1 MNAAYINWLLEEL
14 KVLVQKGVITQ
25 DVSKKIS
32 SYYRYEYERQVSET
46 QIRST
51 VGNSEPTVTSSNSS
65 IYQQINSR
73 AKSSSK
79 KVPDIRAE
87 HIPVLLS
94 IIAGILISAG
104 VISLIAYNWNV
115 IPRTLKAVVA
125 FVLLLAVQSFG
136 CIVFLKKSLY
146 EKAHFR
152 ELASVVLSLL
162 FGGSVAFIS
171 QICRLPGN
179 ASGFVFIWAV
189 SSILLTYSF
198 KSIATFFIALVQ
210 ICSYA
215 IVCRTSGGAIAG
227 FYLLFATL
235 VPFAWAK
242 KYTMR
247 IMLVIAAF
255 MLAVVIEKCIPGLWI
270 VCSVSYAVLCFVIG
284 QIRKDEFIINSSA
297 IGLCI
302 LLQVLSINSLWRD
315 IGWQHFRLSYFYIG
329 SILDCVLALC
339 LTVTAIAL
347 PVIPVLRRKTKVS
360 YTLIYPFCA
369 FVVALL
375 YIIYSCATSAFQ
387 EKSLLAPTVMVCLFS
402 TMFFVHVVYAETKKL
417 FSWILLGFVVTS
429 SMAAQFENL
438 IFAIAVFVIML
449 EGIILYRTKKDFYVR
464 LLCFAIFAL
473 VTLSSDF
480 YSQECSVIGCVML
493 AFCVITSLCLIA
505 KDGCIKQSFDVM
517 LLCVALLMPG
527 VIRNVFNINE
537 DALRFVFL
545 YIMIIACVYD
555 FIFLKYGKNS
565 LPQFYWTPFAIA
577 ILYFFCIGFIKD
589 FTVLPFALFL
599 LLVEAAASYRM
610 NQNEA
615 EGKIVRVGVRI
626 LLSALLFSVVWM
638 AQENS
643 VCNSV
648 PTVQLTVTYLC
659 YVAVAVILFVLSK
672 KIKKSLDVLLIAA
685 VLIANSLSGNN
696 VVIYTTVLLAAV
708 FAFIMWWRKGIHL
721 YLPYLLLIIV
731 LQVLFPLQKI
741 PYYAFGGHILFL
753 MLFPLCTCVHLYV
766 EDRYKEKASGLSAFC
781 EISCAILAFCA
792 GFSETHGSREFFYYL
807 DLPYIAF
814 SLLGTLLYAF
824 VTLLPLVSILRNK
837 KKCNYVMAGYTTLL
851 FLMMIILDVCAFN
864 DSWCVVVCG
873 RFVYSTLKVMGFICI
888 FLTAGY
894 HIAKAYRSGSL
905 AVANIAGVYAAL
917 AICIK
922 FFTDD
927 FSFVVKGV
935 LFIVLGIAMLA
946 LNLVLLRLNNKKAV
960 VEE

>member
-1 MNAAYINWLLEEL
+1 MNVVYVNWLLEEL
-14 KVLVQKGVITQ
+14 KVLVQKGVISQ
-25 DVSKKIS
+25 DVSNKMS
-32 SYYRYEYERQVSET
+32 SYYRQEYERQVAET
-46 QIRST
+46 QIKST
-51 VGNSEPTVTSSNSS
+51 VEKPQNSS
-65 IYQQINSR
+65 DKSIYDQINSR
-73 AKSSSK
+73 SKTSSK
-79 KVPDIRAE
+79 KESYIRAE

-94 IIAGILISAG
+94 IIAGVLISAG
-104 VISLIAYNWNV
+104 IISLIAYNWHV
-115 IPRTLKAVVA
+115 IPRTVKAAVA
-125 FVLLLAVQSFG
+125 FVLLLGIQSFG
-136 CIVFLKKSLY
+136 CIVFFRKSLF
-146 EKAHFR
+146 EKAHLR
-152 ELASVVLSLL
+152 ELSSLLWSLL
-162 FGGSVAFIS
+162 FGGVVAFIS

-179 ASGFVFIWAV
+179 TSGFIFIWAA

-302 LLQVLSINSLWRD
+302 LLQVLSINGLWRD
-315 IGWQHFRLSYFYIG
+315 IGWQHFRLSYFYVG

-339 LTVTAIAL
+339 LTASSIAL
-347 PVIPVLRRKTKVS
+347 PLVPVLRRKAKVS
-360 YTLIYPFCA
+360 YTLIYPLCSFI
-369 FVVALL
+369 VALL
-375 YIIYSCATSAFQ
+375 YIIYSCSTSAFQ

-402 TMFFVHVVYAETKKL
+402 IIFFVHVVYAETKKV
-417 FSWILLGFVVTS
+417 FSWILLGFVVTA

-449 EGIILYRTKKDFYVR
+449 EGMILFRTKKDFYVH
-464 LLCFAIFAL
+464 LLSFVIFAL

-480 YSQECSVIGCVML
+480 YLQDCSTMGCVML
-493 AFCVITSLCLIA
+493 AFCMIVSLCLIA
-505 KDGCIKQSFDVM
+505 KSGCIRQSLDVM
-517 LLCVALLMPG
+517 FLCVALVMPG
-527 VIRNVFNINE
+527 VIRNVFDVNE
-537 DALRFVFL
+537 DALRFAFL
-545 YIMIIACVYD
+545 YTMIIACVYD
-555 FIFLKYGKNS
+555 FKFLHYGNNS

-577 ILYFFCIGFIKD
+577 ILHFFCAGLVND

-599 LLVEAAASYRM
+599 FLVEAAATYRI
-610 NQNEA
+610 NQNET

-626 LLSALLFSVVWM
+626 LLSALLFSVVWLP
-638 AQENS
+638 QENCT
-643 VCNSV
+643 CNSM

-708 FAFIMWWRKGIHL
+708 FAFIMWWRKGIYA
-721 YLPYLLLIIV
+721 YLPYLLLIIA
-731 LQVLFPLQKI
+731 LQVLFPLQQI

-766 EDRYKEKASGLSAFC
+766 EDRYKEKLSPVSTIC
-781 EISCAILAFCA
+781 EVACAILAFCA
-792 GFSETHGSREFFYYL
+792 AFSDTDKSYKFFEL
-807 DLPYIAF
+807 PDLPYIVF
-814 SLLGTLLYAF
+814 SLFGTLLYAF
-824 VTLLPLVSILRNK
+824 VTLHPFVSVLRNK
-837 KKCNYVMAGYTTLL
+837 KKCNYVMAGYSILV
-851 FLMMIILDVCAFN
+851 FLMLIFVDISAFN
-864 DSWCVVVCG
+864 DALRTAFCG
-873 RFVYSTLKVMGFICI
+873 SFVYSAVKIMGFVCI

-894 HIAKAYRSGSL
+894 HIANAYRSGSL
-905 AVANIAGVYAAL
+905 AVANVAGVYAAL

-922 FFTDD
+922 FFSDD
-927 FSFVVKGV
+927 FGFVVKGV